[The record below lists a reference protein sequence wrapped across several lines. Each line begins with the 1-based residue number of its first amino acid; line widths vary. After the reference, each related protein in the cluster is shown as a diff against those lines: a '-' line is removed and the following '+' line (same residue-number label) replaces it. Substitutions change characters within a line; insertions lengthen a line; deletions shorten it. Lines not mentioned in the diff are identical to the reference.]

1 MFEALNA
8 LRFIDMIHSRVSHGD
23 FVDPVPSF
31 PHHGP
36 QVVALTAAAALSHF
50 TDAASAPSSADGS
63 DSLRLL
69 ATTHGCVSDVM
80 SCLARL
86 NDPKRIPSLEL

>member
-36 QVVALTAAAALSHF
+36 QVVALTAAARLHQRRHGVLSQVERPQK
-50 TDAASAPSSADGS
+50 DPIIGI
-63 DSLRLL
+63 
-69 ATTHGCVSDVM
+69 V
-80 SCLARL
+80 
-86 NDPKRIPSLEL
+86 NDFGIQMEDRIL